1 MTRLTRL
8 AVLRPRAA
16 LLAFVLLILVAA
28 GLAGTAGGSYDDS
41 FSLPDTESSR
51 AQEVLEAEFPQ
62 SAGATATLVVGDYTE
77 VQADPAASDRLDQLL
92 ADLQA
97 VPDVAAVVGPSS
109 PDAQQQGLVSPDG
122 GLAQARI
129 AFGGEL
135 TDVDPASV
143 REVVELTEAADE
155 QDGLTLG
162 LSGQVL
168 DSVQEPPTSEVV
180 GVAVAIVVLLLLF
193 GAAVAAALPI
203 LSALLGLVVGLSLV
217 TVAANVLTVATFAP
231 TLAVMIGLGVG
242 IDYGLFVVDRFRAA
256 LRRGAT
262 PTDAALETAGTAG
275 RAVVFAATT
284 VVIALGGL
292 LVLGISFLNGLAFAA
307 GVTVVAVMLS
317 SVVLLPAAL
326 RLLGHR
332 VLAGKVPGAERR
344 AAKEGSAFGRYGE
357 ALQERPVVAV
367 VVALAL
373 LGLLV
378 APLTGLRIGFPDDS
392 TQAEGSLQR
401 TAYDLTSEAFGPGS
415 NGPFLV
421 AVELGQPGD
430 LAPVQALA
438 GALREDP
445 GVAVVSPP
453 QPAPSGQAA
462 LLTVQPTTGPQAAE
476 TGETLDRLR
485 ADVIPSALDGTA
497 ADAYVGGATAIS
509 ADFGAVLTDA
519 LPLFLVVVIG
529 LGFLVLVVL
538 FRSLLVPA
546 VGALSS
552 LLSLGAAL
560 GVCVAVFQYG
570 WLSSVFGV
578 SGEGPVLPFI
588 PIMVFAI
595 LFGLAMDYQVFLA
608 SRMQEEFAA
617 RGDARAAV
625 RAGLRGSGRVV
636 AAAAIILSSVFLA
649 FVFEDDRIIKTFG
662 LTLGVGVLVDAFVV
676 RLVLVPAVLTLLGPS
691 AWWLP
696 GPLRRVLPT
705 LEIESSAPAGQ
716 GETVPRHAA
725 DGGDRSPAGMA

>member
-8 AVLRPRAA
+8 AVRRPKAA
-16 LLAFVLLILVAA
+16 LLAFVLLLAVAA
-28 GLAGTAGGSYDDS
+28 GLAATAGGSYDDS

-62 SAGATATLVVGDYTE
+62 SAGATATLVVGEYAQ
-77 VQADPAASDRLDQLL
+77 VAAHPAASARLEELL

-97 VPDVAAVVGPSS
+97 APQVTAVVGPSS
-109 PDAQQQGLVSPDG
+109 PDAAQQGLISPDG
-122 GLAQARI
+122 SLAQARI
-129 AFGGEL
+129 VFDGEF
-135 TDVDPASV
+135 TEVEPASV
-143 REVVELTEAADE
+143 REVLDLAEAADGDE
-155 QDGLTLG
+155 GLVLG

-168 DSVQEPPTSEVV
+168 DAAQEPPTSEIIGI
-180 GVAVAIVVLLLLF
+180 GVAVVVLLFLF
-193 GAAVAAALPI
+193 GAVVAAGLPI

-242 IDYGLFVVDRFRAA
+242 IDYGLFVVDRFRTA
-256 LRRGAT
+256 LRAGAS
-262 PTDAALETAGTAG
+262 PADAALETVGTAG

-284 VVIALGGL
+284 VVIALSGL

-317 SVVLLPAAL
+317 SVVLLPAVL

-332 VLAGKVPGAERR
+332 VLAWKIPGAERR
-344 AAKEGSAFGRYGE
+344 AAKEGEGFARYGA
-357 ALQERPVVAV
+357 ALQARPVVAV
-367 VVALAL
+367 VAALAV

-378 APLTGLRIGFPDDS
+378 APLAGLRIGFPDDS

-421 AVELGQPGD
+421 AVELAQPGD
-430 LAPVQALA
+430 LAPVQGLT
-438 GALREDP
+438 GALGQDP

-453 QPAPSGQAA
+453 QPSPSGEAA

-476 TGETLDRLR
+476 TTETLERLR
-485 ADVIPSALDGTA
+485 AEVIPTTLGDSGAEA
-497 ADAYVGGATAIS
+497 FVGGATAIS
-509 ADFGAVLTDA
+509 ADFGTVLTDA
-519 LPLFLVVVIG
+519 LPLFLVIVIG
-529 LGFLVLVVL
+529 LGFAVLVVL
-538 FRSLLVPA
+538 FRSVLVPA

-560 GVCVAVFQYG
+560 GVTVAVFQYG
-570 WLSSVFGV
+570 WLSSVLGV
-578 SGEGPVLPFI
+578 SGEGPILPFI

-608 SRMQEEFAA
+608 SRMQEEFSA

-676 RLVLVPAVLTLLGPS
+676 RLVLMPAVLTLLGPS

-696 GPLRRVLPT
+696 APVRRVLPELR
-705 LEIESSAPAGQ
+705 LEEATTPSGPA
-716 GETVPRHAA
+716 PRHAA
-725 DGGDRSPAGMA
+725 GGSERTPAGMA